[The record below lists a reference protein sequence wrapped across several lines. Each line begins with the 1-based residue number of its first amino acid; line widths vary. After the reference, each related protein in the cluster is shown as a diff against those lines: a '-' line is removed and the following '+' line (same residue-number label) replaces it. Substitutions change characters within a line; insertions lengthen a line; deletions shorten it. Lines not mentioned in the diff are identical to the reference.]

1 MLYVRRLSLNE
12 QEIVELQ
19 TILLKELKD
28 LSIQTHT
35 YESNPFI
42 ARVIKERQVLLRR
55 LLMRTS

>member
-1 MLYVRRLSLNE
+1 VRRLSLNE

-42 ARVIKERQVLLRR
+42 ARVIKERQVLLTR

>member
-1 MLYVRRLSLNE
+1 MRRLSLNE

-35 YESNPFI
+35 YESNSFI
-42 ARVIKERQVLLRR
+42 ARVIKERQVLLTR